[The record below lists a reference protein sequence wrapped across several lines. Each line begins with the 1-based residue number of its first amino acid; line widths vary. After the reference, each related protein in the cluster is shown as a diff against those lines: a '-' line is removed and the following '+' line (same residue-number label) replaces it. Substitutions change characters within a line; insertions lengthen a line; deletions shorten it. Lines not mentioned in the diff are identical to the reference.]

1 MVNKVNISKTV
12 IDNYKNNK
20 EMLNGLKLRIVSG
33 SCSIYDMVL
42 YDALVGTNEEDK
54 TMKLTSKK
62 GA

>member
-1 MVNKVNISKTV
+1 MVNKVNVSKTV

-20 EMLNGLKLRIVSG
+20 DMLNGLKLRIISG